1 MKYKKRTNNFSQ
13 RTNLKKPYSLLL
25 KYIGYTQSKRY
36 KHFYS
41 EEAAERETIETL
53 EESSEIL
60 VEALEEIESLIE
72 EVEKESPKELEA
84 KKAEV
89 LKEIEGEVDYSKY
102 FNTLRRL
109 RLYNVSVQDLVE
121 IRRLAL
127 GLAPQML
134 ESLLKA
140 SQKGEIPEEV
150 EKETGLTKF
159 LKKIKNFFKGFR
171 DFILNLV
178 AIIAMKLPSLA
189 VRLFVSRFLI
199 RIDKNIFQWLMVHN
213 MKWAHNVPTFILIF
227 FISLAALVLIPGERE
242 VKTNPEEVK
251 NETLQEDG
259 DTIIQLKS
267 ALSEAKKILPQNEN
281 EEIDYETFQEYAKG
295 KQELIEKLNKK
306 LMKKINK
313 KEYKAK
319 KEYKDKIEGE
329 FRERIK
335 KRKIQK

>member
-1 MKYKKRTNNFSQ
+1 
-13 RTNLKKPYSLLL
+13 
-25 KYIGYTQSKRY
+25 
-36 KHFYS
+36 
-41 EEAAERETIETL
+41 
-53 EESSEIL
+53 
-60 VEALEEIESLIE
+60 
-72 EVEKESPKELEA
+72 
-84 KKAEV
+84 
-89 LKEIEGEVDYSKY
+89 
-102 FNTLRRL
+102 
-109 RLYNVSVQDLVE
+109 
-121 IRRLAL
+121 
-127 GLAPQML
+127 
-134 ESLLKA
+134 
-140 SQKGEIPEEV
+140 
-150 EKETGLTKF
+150 
-159 LKKIKNFFKGFR
+159 
-171 DFILNLV
+171 
-178 AIIAMKLPSLA
+178 MKLPSLA
-189 VRLFVSRFLI
+189 VRLLVSRFLI

-213 MKWAHNVPTFILIF
+213 MKWAYNVPTFILIF